1 MNRIKVQPIIVF
13 TYFCYSLYYVKE
25 VKKLNDLQTPSKIIE
40 LNLQQVA
47 KTSLIWTIGF
57 SVLLLLGN
65 SLVHQDF
72 SYDFSWLGLLL
83 FITGYIF
90 LIVLHEVTHL
100 IGFVVFGKVP
110 WRSLDYG
117 FNLKLGIA
125 YATTNK
131 AVQNKAIRKVLIL
144 PFWVTGVLPSIIAIA
159 INSPLLALLGAWL
172 IAGAAGD
179 FAMIKE
185 LRKVNDSAWIKDD
198 PALPKLY
205 VFE

>member
-1 MNRIKVQPIIVF
+1 M
-13 TYFCYSLYYVKE
+13 
-25 VKKLNDLQTPSKIIE
+25 NDLQTPTKIIE
-40 LNLQQVA
+40 LDLQQVG

-57 SVLLLLGN
+57 SVLLLLLN

-72 SYDFSWLGLLL
+72 SFDLSWIGLLL
-83 FITGYIF
+83 FIAGYIV
-90 LIVLHEVTHL
+90 LIVLHEAAHL
-100 IGFVVFGKVP
+100 IGFVTFARVP
-110 WRSLDYG
+110 WSSLEYG

-125 YATTNK
+125 YATTSE
-131 AVQNKAIRKVLIL
+131 AVQNKAMRKVLIL
-144 PFWVTGVLPSIIAIA
+144 PFWVTGVLPAVIAIA

-198 PALPKLY
+198 PELPKLY
-205 VFE
+205 IFEQ